1 MTDIIKY
8 ARNSSISGEQR
19 QISPIPG
26 LTRHFWTDAESFP
39 SREIS
44 PIQGVEPVQIK
55 TEMVEEDEKEE
66 DNGKKDEK
74 EEKEGENGEKEEENG
89 EKEETE
95 DDEKGDLVIAETER
109 YVYC

>member
-26 LTRHFWTDAESFP
+26 LTRHFWTDFP

-66 DNGKKDEK
+66 ENGKKDEK

>member
-44 PIQGVEPVQIK
+44 PIRRRRMERRRRQK
-55 TEMVEEDEKEE
+55 MM
-66 DNGKKDEK
+66 KKGISLLQK
-74 EEKEGENGEKEEENG
+74 QKSMFTVKINQNYNV
-89 EKEETE
+89 
-95 DDEKGDLVIAETER
+95 LCIL
-109 YVYC
+109 

>member
-66 DNGKKDEK
+66 ENGKKDEK
-74 EEKEGENGEKEEENG
+74 EEKEEENGEKEEENG

>member
-44 PIQGVEPVQIK
+44 PIQGV
-55 TEMVEEDEKEE
+55 
-66 DNGKKDEK
+66 
-74 EEKEGENGEKEEENG
+74 KEEENG

-95 DDEKGDLVIAETER
+95 DDEKGDLFIAETEK

>member
-8 ARNSSISGEQR
+8 AFNSSISEEQR

-26 LTRHFWTDAESFP
+26 LTRHFGSDDESYP
-39 SREIS
+39 RREIS
-44 PIQGVEPVQIK
+44 PIQGVETVQIK

-66 DNGKKDEK
+66 KEEK
-74 EEKEGENGEKEEENG
+74 EEKK

-95 DDEKGDLVIAETER
+95 DDEIGDLFIAETER
-109 YVYC
+109 